1 MVIETRDFMF
11 LSEENGVFPLDKLNR
26 GDAAV
31 IAEIKA
37 ATDGGRLAE
46 MGFVPGENIQNCFTS
61 PAGDPTAYLL
71 GGCTL
76 VALRKSE
83 AKNISVK
90 IIADQKERCNI

>member
-11 LSEENGVFPLDKLNR
+11 LREENGVFPLDKLNR

-37 ATDGGRLAE
+37 APGNGRLAE
-46 MGFVPGENIQNCFTS
+46 MGFVPGESIQNGFTS

-71 GGCTL
+71 GGCSL
-76 VALRKSE
+76 VALRNSE
-83 AKNISVK
+83 AKNIMVR
-90 IIADQKERCNI
+90 ITAEQKERCNI